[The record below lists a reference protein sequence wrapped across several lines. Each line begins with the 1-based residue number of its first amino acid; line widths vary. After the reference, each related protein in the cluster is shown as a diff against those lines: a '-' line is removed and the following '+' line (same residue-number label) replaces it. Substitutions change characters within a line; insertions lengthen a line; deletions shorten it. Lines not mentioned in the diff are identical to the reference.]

1 MSYSTNYPP
10 PEPVATIFPL
20 ELLTGQRPGMR
31 LAAHAEEEEPPL
43 DLNVKIVPEKTSNKD
58 VSTAYYL
65 FTAFNIIV
73 ALYHIVRFILT
84 GSI

>member
-1 MSYSTNYPP
+1 MYKTNYPP

-31 LAAHAEEEEPPL
+31 LAAHAEEPPL
-43 DLNVKIVPEKTSNKD
+43 ELTVNIEPEKTSNKD
-58 VSTAYYL
+58 VATAYYL
-65 FTAFNIIV
+65 FTAFNIVV
-73 ALYHIVRFILT
+73 ALYHIVHFILK